1 MVLLLSFMRRLHT
14 LLCFL
19 LFLSPLCRA
28 QDCQQLFQALWPQGV
43 VHAQFEVTKEVPGVP
58 VPLVSRGN
66 VTLAPNR
73 GLIWETLEPFVGVQI
88 FGVKKS
94 ARSDETGRLTVSD
107 NAPSSHLM
115 EELSGD
121 KTLSQKRLLERFHLS
136 CSVRGDKTSAILSPR
151 DNLLQTYLS
160 EASIRVGRV
169 IEEAVLYTPDGK
181 RTRIAFSKQH
191 VDSTPTVRELK
202 YFEAVQ

>member
-19 LFLSPLCRA
+19 LLLSPLCRA

-43 VHAQFEVTKEVPGVP
+43 VHAQFEVTKEVPGIS

-66 VTLAPNR
+66 VTLDPER
-73 GLIWETLEPFVGVQI
+73 GLIWETTEPFAGIQIVGI
-88 FGVKKS
+88 KKS
-94 ARSDETGRLTVSD
+94 ARSDETGHLTVSD
-107 NAPSSHLM
+107 NAPASRLM

-121 KTLSQKRLLERFHLS
+121 RTPSQKRLLERFHLS

-151 DNLLQTYLS
+151 DNLLQSYLS
-160 EASIRVGRV
+160 EASIRIGRI
-169 IEEAVLYTPDGK
+169 IEEAVLYAPDGN
-181 RTRIAFSKQH
+181 RTRIVFSKQH
-191 VDSTPTVRELK
+191 VDSTPTARELK